1 MLAHELHAQ
10 IRFVDESDIH
20 AASVEGVIDNAR
32 GSLFS
37 KMLVVFRD
45 PISYSEQSRE
55 QLAAHYSSSAD
66 IVFWERGN
74 PDARILL
81 HKLLKK
87 HANVMQFQKLT
98 SMDQGAAWVAAY
110 LREHADTDSASMS
123 RDAMLLLLQRV
134 GFDTFAL
141 ASELQKL
148 LAYHVPISRADV
160 ENIVPERMAGEASAF
175 PLLDAISVKNSKA
188 AIAQLQ
194 SMITSGASERF
205 IISMI
210 AYQYRLLLAI
220 RMGMD
225 QRIDAAH
232 ISRVAKLHPIAVQKA
247 GSLARRFS
255 MSAIQEA
262 LVRIA
267 GTERA
272 MNSNKTMDARSIV
285 TMLVSSLTV

>member
-1 MLAHELHAQ
+1 
-10 IRFVDESDIH
+10 
-20 AASVEGVIDNAR
+20 
-32 GSLFS
+32 
-37 KMLVVFRD
+37 
-45 PISYSEQSRE
+45 
-55 QLAAHYSSSAD
+55 
-66 IVFWERGN
+66 
-74 PDARILL
+74 
-81 HKLLKK
+81 
-87 HANVMQFQKLT
+87 
-98 SMDQGAAWVAAY
+98 
-110 LREHADTDSASMS
+110 
-123 RDAMLLLLQRV
+123 
-134 GFDTFAL
+134 
-141 ASELQKL
+141 
-148 LAYHVPISRADV
+148 
-160 ENIVPERMAGEASAF
+160 
-175 PLLDAISVKNSKA
+175 
-188 AIAQLQ
+188 
-194 SMITSGASERF
+194 
-205 IISMI
+205 MI